1 MGHFQYVCLPEGI
14 LNKVSTL
21 KLPSESI
28 ESGPNG
34 DLRTRK
40 LRQSAGNTWLTQRPV
55 PLGRTWEM
63 LGKVPEVKLHLLVAE
78 WQSGRVD
85 QRLPKQS
92 SRSDRSHPPGPPKNI
107 DPWSN
112 KNSVGT
118 CSKDRGPGSYHWW
131 VYRSVWSVF
140 RHAQR

>member
-1 MGHFQYVCLPEGI
+1 MPQTAIPTFSEDDDLRDLRGPYVQTVFKQTLKLSPVSGVDWANFLDSLRAITPLDYPLVNIHRTSKNDRKSPCLSCLMGKSTINGHFQYVCLPEGI

-55 PLGRTWEM
+55 PLGRT
-63 LGKVPEVKLHLLVAE
+63 
-78 WQSGRVD
+78 
-85 QRLPKQS
+85 
-92 SRSDRSHPPGPPKNI
+92 
-107 DPWSN
+107 
-112 KNSVGT
+112 
-118 CSKDRGPGSYHWW
+118 
-131 VYRSVWSVF
+131 
-140 RHAQR
+140 